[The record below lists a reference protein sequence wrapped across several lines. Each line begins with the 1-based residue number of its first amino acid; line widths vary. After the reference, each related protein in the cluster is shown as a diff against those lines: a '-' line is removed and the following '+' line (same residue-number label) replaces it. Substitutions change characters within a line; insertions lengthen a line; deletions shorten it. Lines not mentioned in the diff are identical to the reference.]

1 MQCPNCNAQIED
13 GATFCGNCGKQI
25 APLNA
30 PGATIAEPTAP
41 TEISRG
47 NQPWSA
53 YGAQRSAL
61 QSPAAEPRPY
71 PATPVPPGAWQ
82 PPSRPRRN
90 IGRIA
95 LFAAIILLVV
105 AGGTVG
111 LVAFLTQN
119 KPNPGPVVTPTIPS
133 VPGKNGTV
141 SFLDSSGSQG
151 NTDALKITINGL
163 SAPNAGTQ
171 YDAWLVNDQ
180 SEQTIA
186 LGTLVANGQTF
197 TVNYPGDG
205 KGTNLIGAGDK
216 VEITQEQGKVSVP
229 TGKVILSGTF
239 PPHAFIHIRH
249 LLFSFPSTPGNKGLL
264 VGLLDQAQTLNGQA
278 LALKGNADNHK
289 FNSLK
294 CVAQNIVNITE
305 GSHGPHFQQLDPTC
319 LDLNINPAGDGF
331 GLLGTNGYIATSS
344 QHASLAA
351 TQTDSTDTIKVHARH
366 VIIAMDNLNG
376 WVTTIEQ
383 DALSLLTNP
392 NDNAKV
398 AEIVK
403 LANQALNGVDIN
415 GNEIIEPI
423 PGEAG
428 AQTGYNHAQLMAT
441 LSLNPA

>member
-1 MQCPNCNAQIED
+1 MQCPQCNTQLED
-13 GATFCGNCGKQI
+13 DATFCGNCGKQI
-25 APLNA
+25 SPLNA
-30 PGATIAEPTAP
+30 PGATIAETMAP
-41 TEISRG
+41 TELSQG

-61 QSPAAEPRPY
+61 QSPPAEPRSY
-71 PATPVPPGAWQ
+71 PVTPVPPGAGQ

-95 LFAAIILLVV
+95 LFAAIILLVI

-111 LVAFLTQN
+111 LVAFLAQN
-119 KPNPGPVVTPTIPS
+119 KPNPGPVVTPSFPAVPS
-133 VPGKNGTV
+133 NNGTV
-141 SFLDSSGSQG
+141 SFLDSSSIQG
-151 NTDALKITINGL
+151 HTDALKITTNGL
-163 SAPNAGTQ
+163 STPSAGTE
-171 YDAWLVNDQ
+171 YDGWLVNNQ
-180 SEQTIA
+180 TEQTIA

-216 VEITQEQGKVSVP
+216 IEITQEQGKASVP

-239 PPHAFIHIRH
+239 PPLAFIHIRH

-278 LALKGNADNHK
+278 LALKSNADNGK
-289 FNSLK
+289 LNSLK

-305 GSHGPHFQQLDPTC
+305 GSQGSHFQQLDPTC
-319 LDLNINPAGDGF
+319 LVRNINPAGDGF
-331 GLLGTNGYIATSS
+331 GMLGSNGYIATSS

-351 TQTDSTDTIKVHARH
+351 TQTDSTDTIKWHARH
-366 VIIAMDNLNG
+366 VIIAMDNLKG
-376 WVTTIEQ
+376 WVPTIEQ

-392 NDNAKV
+392 TDNAKV
-398 AEIVK
+398 GEIVK
-403 LANQALNGVDIN
+403 LANQALIGVDIN
-415 GNEIIEPI
+415 GNESIDPI

-428 AQTGYNHAQLMAT
+428 AQTGYNHGQLMAT